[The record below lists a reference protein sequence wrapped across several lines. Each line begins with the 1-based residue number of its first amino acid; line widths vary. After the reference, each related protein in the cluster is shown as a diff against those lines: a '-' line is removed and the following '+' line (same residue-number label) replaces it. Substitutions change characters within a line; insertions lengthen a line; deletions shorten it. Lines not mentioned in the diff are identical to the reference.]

1 MNSELR
7 KAAETASGPKV
18 SATGNEACR
27 KWKGG
32 LAISVRKA
40 LIKSLFM
47 CMTAVAWLLC
57 QSGAVQ
63 AAQTPRAKA
72 TIDVDTSQVTGKVPR
87 YLFGQFI
94 EHEHNTID
102 NGLLAELLQD
112 RKFDEGDQDG
122 NGVSSGWVPEE
133 RVEGR
138 YWELNNGQGVNDRY
152 SLDHDIYYGGGSSQ
166 KVEIFGTGSNHAGV
180 YQIGMKFAKGR
191 NYTFYV
197 YLRKRGKGKG
207 YVEID
212 SLKGPVYLHKDFELG
227 DDRWEKLSAEFT
239 LPEDTSEGR
248 VRIGFEGAGT
258 FWIDSAS
265 LMPSDNVDGMRRDV
279 IEALRPMHVA
289 VLRYPGGCYA
299 DYYNWKNG
307 VGPRDQRPETW
318 STVWHE
324 WNSNDFGTDEY
335 MELAR
340 MLKYDGHITANYSSG
355 TAEDAAEWV
364 QYTNG
369 SADTPM
375 GRLRAENGHSEPYEI
390 KLWALGN
397 EAPGLCSGQYTGGAK
412 LEDYAERFHE
422 YQDAMQKVDPS
433 VELMASS
440 WGEPKWLSGI
450 LQVVPTQRLAISI
463 YTGRFSEGIDTITD
477 QDNFY
482 KAVVAE
488 PLQFKEKLEA
498 NMAAAGSRLPNHPFF
513 AITEF
518 NSWWI
523 PELKDPDYRVAN
535 ALYFGGVFNELLR
548 QSSHIFLAENC
559 SLINVQGMIE
569 VNPVSIKLPPP
580 YFAYLLY
587 ANHTG
592 TEVLKTDATT
602 PPVAFDPK
610 LPALDAIATRGSDGR
625 KIFLAVVNRA
635 QSEAVSA
642 NINLKEWQQTG
653 TKIQVYEL
661 AGKSWDA
668 FNPYGS
674 TENVNIVHHTVEI
687 VRAPFS
693 YKFPAHSV
701 TILEFGGSE

>member
-1 MNSELR
+1 MTNELR
-7 KAAETASGPKV
+7 ERMETAFGPKL
-18 SATGNEACR
+18 SATGNEAARNCR
-27 KWKGG
+27 GG
-32 LAISVRKA
+32 FAMSTRKA
-40 LIKSLFM
+40 LPKSLFV
-47 CMTAVAWLLC
+47 CLTAAAFLLC
-57 QSGAVQ
+57 LNSAVP
-63 AAQTPRAKA
+63 AAQAPQLKA

-87 YLFGQFI
+87 YLFGQFM

-133 RVEGR
+133 RVENR
-138 YWELNNGQGVNDRY
+138 YWELQNGQGVNDRY
-152 SLDHDIYYGGGSSQ
+152 SLDHDIYFGGGSSQ
-166 KVEIFGTGSNHAGV
+166 RIDIFGSGSNHASI
-180 YQIGMKFAKGR
+180 YQIGMKFAKR
-191 NYTFYV
+191 RSYTLYV
-197 YLRKRGKGKG
+197 YLRKKGTGKGF
-207 YVEID
+207 VEID
-212 SLKGPVYLHKDFELG
+212 KLKGPVYFHKDFYVAGE
-227 DDRWEKLSAEFT
+227 RWEKYSAEFT
-239 LPEDTSEGR
+239 IPEDTSEGR

-258 FWIDSAS
+258 FWMDSAS
-265 LMPSDNVDGMRRDV
+265 VMPSDNVDGMRRDV
-279 IEALRPMHVA
+279 IEALRPMHVS

-307 VGPRDQRPETW
+307 VGPRDKRPETW
-318 STVWHE
+318 STAWHE

-340 MLKYDGHITANYSSG
+340 MLQYDGHITTNYSSG
-355 TAEDAAEWV
+355 TPEDAAEWV

-369 SADTPM
+369 SSDTAM
-375 GRLRAENGHSEPYEI
+375 GRLRAENGHPEPYGI

-397 EAPGLCSGQYTGGAK
+397 EAPTLCSEQFTGGTK

-433 VELMASS
+433 IELMASS
-440 WGEPKWLSGI
+440 VGEPKWVGGL

-463 YTGRFSEGIDTITD
+463 YTGHYGETDTIVD
-477 QDNFY
+477 QNKFY
-482 KAVVAE
+482 QAVVAE
-488 PLQFKEKLEA
+488 PLQFKDKLEA

-523 PELKDPDYRVAN
+523 PELKDPEYRVAN

-548 QSSHIFLAENC
+548 QSGHIFLAENC

-592 TEVLKTDATT
+592 SEVLKTEATA
-602 PPVAFDPK
+602 PSVVFDPK
-610 LPALDAIATRGSDGR
+610 LPALDAIATRGSDGHT
-625 KIFLAVVNRA
+625 IFLAVVNRA
-635 QSEAVSA
+635 QNEAVST
-642 NINLKEWQQTG
+642 NINLRGWQQTD
-653 TKIQVYEL
+653 KKVQVYEL

-674 TENVNIVHHTVEI
+674 TENVNIVHRTVE
-687 VRAPFS
+687 VTKAPYS
-693 YKFPAHSV
+693 HQFPAHSV